1 MIHQLLHT
9 LNYGD
14 AISGEALALQRVI
27 RSQGVKS
34 EIYCINTHPYYQG
47 QTLDYRTFDHA
58 FLGEVIL
65 HYSLGSPLNKLYREL
80 TLATRTLIYHNIT
93 PSHWFEGVNPR
104 IVKDIESGIS
114 ELPELLKCSQ
124 KLLADS
130 EFNAS
135 EIHKLGFKCDVLPLT
150 VDPSR
155 WQQESNAGFA
165 ELVRK
170 EKGINIL
177 HVGRLAPNKCIEDIL
192 KVFYFLHHHIDKNSR
207 LWLVGIDIDTELY
220 SFSLKRMVE
229 EFGLTGRVEF
239 CGGRSDDE
247 LKALY
252 QNCSVYLAMS
262 EHEGFCVPVIEAMHY
277 GLPVVSY
284 DAAALKETVGSG
296 GVLLH
301 KKDPLKTAELI
312 NQICKNENLRSQ
324 LVAAGKQRALE
335 FSFDKF
341 EANVDRYF

>member
-1 MIHQLLHT
+1 
-9 LNYGD
+9 
-14 AISGEALALQRVI
+14 
-27 RSQGVKS
+27 
-34 EIYCINTHPYYQG
+34 
-47 QTLDYRTFDHA
+47 
-58 FLGEVIL
+58 
-65 HYSLGSPLNKLYREL
+65 
-80 TLATRTLIYHNIT
+80 LIYHNIT

-114 ELPELLKCSQ
+114 ELPELLNCSQ